1 MVGKGLS
8 TTVEKAQQILQVVEG
23 LQRGDRVIVLWHDAC
38 RVTND
43 PDVRAEYYSTPKE
56 TQGTIYDCVPDPEYP
71 SVYYLIVCGETTSG
85 RPDYYDAIP
94 IAWIARIEKLEVTAM
109 KHPKKSHR
117 LVTDL
122 VDRYTVKRVIVYKS
136 DRLARDSGGISK
148 LPLKWVQTGMASR
161 KFVEEITKVAG

>member
-8 TTVEKAQQILQVVEG
+8 TAVEKAQQILQVVEG

-71 SVYYLIVCGETTSG
+71 SVYYLIVCGETTGG

-94 IAWIARIEKLEVTAM
+94 IAWIARIEKLEITSA
-109 KHPKKSHR
+109 KRPKKER
-117 LVTDL
+117 KLVTDL
-122 VDRYTVKRVIVYKS
+122 YTVKRVIVYKS
-136 DRLARDSGGISK
+136 DRLARDSGGITK
-148 LPLKWVQTGMASR
+148 LPLKWMQSDGMASR

>member
-8 TTVEKAQQILQVVEG
+8 STVEKAQQILQVVEG

-71 SVYYLIVCGETTSG
+71 SVYYLIVCGETTGG

-94 IAWIARIEKLEVTAM
+94 IAWIARIEKLEITSA
-109 KHPKKSHR
+109 KRPKKER
-117 LVTDL
+117 KLVTDL
-122 VDRYTVKRVIVYKS
+122 YTVKRVIVYKS
-136 DRLARDSGGISK
+136 DRLARDSGGITK
-148 LPLKWVQTGMASR
+148 LPLKWMQSDGMASR
-161 KFVEEITKVAG
+161 KFVEEITKVDG